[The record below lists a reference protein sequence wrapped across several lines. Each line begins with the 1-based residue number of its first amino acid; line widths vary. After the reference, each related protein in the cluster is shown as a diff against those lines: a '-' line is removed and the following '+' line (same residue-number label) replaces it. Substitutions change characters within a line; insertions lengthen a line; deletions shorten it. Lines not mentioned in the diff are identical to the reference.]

1 MTSTVFAFVERIAV
15 YIAGIAATL
24 ATVSGCVAAVE
35 RGTETFGA
43 IPVALGGMFMLGG
56 CIVTAATMHARA
68 TTPKGVAPVDD
79 PAP

>member
-43 IPVALGGMFMLGG
+43 IPRRARRHV
-56 CIVTAATMHARA
+56 HA
-68 TTPKGVAPVDD
+68 GVHRHGRHDARTSDD
-79 PAP
+79 PERRRSRG